1 MFTEGYMALI
11 SEFVGPPHV
20 HLNTDP
26 LKCPHY
32 VGGGDRNRGNTKQM
46 PHVRKNGFLSTERI
60 SDIHFPPPPNQLR
73 PFGHVA

>member
-1 MFTEGYMALI
+1 MEGCMVLI
-11 SEFVGPPHV
+11 SEFAGPPNV

-46 PHVRKNGFLSTERI
+46 PCVGKNGFLSIGRVGNI
-60 SDIHFPPPPNQLR
+60 NSQPL
-73 PFGHVA
+73 